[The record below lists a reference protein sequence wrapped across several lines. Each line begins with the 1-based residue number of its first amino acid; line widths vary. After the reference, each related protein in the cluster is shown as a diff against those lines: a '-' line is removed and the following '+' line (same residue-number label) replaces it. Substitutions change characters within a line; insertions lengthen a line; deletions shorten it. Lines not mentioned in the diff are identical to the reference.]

1 MLYDFFLK
9 NIIVFLLLFVFIIF
23 LIILEI
29 YDVIYSKY
37 IISVNEALYLINN
50 NKAVILDLRSKD
62 LFNTCNIINSISV
75 PFDMLDKELNILK
88 KFKNKTIILIH
99 NNESE
104 LNNLL
109 KNNRDMVMCHFK
121 NGLTEWIEAGMPVKS
136 N

>member
-1 MLYDFFLK
+1 
-9 NIIVFLLLFVFIIF
+9 
-23 LIILEI
+23 
-29 YDVIYSKY
+29 
-37 IISVNEALYLINN
+37 
-50 NKAVILDLRSKD
+50 
-62 LFNTCNIINSISV
+62 
-75 PFDMLDKELNILK
+75 MLDKELNILK